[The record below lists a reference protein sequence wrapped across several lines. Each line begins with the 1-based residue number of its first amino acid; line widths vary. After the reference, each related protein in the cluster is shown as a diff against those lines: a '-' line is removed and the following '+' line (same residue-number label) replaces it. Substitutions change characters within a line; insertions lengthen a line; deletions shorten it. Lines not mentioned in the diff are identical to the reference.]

1 MKKTIAS
8 IAITGAIV
16 CMATS
21 QVGTIDE
28 KKQGEVVHIDNA
40 LEPSI
45 IEKNAL
51 ASEDIK
57 KEAIRRELEKKRLE
71 ELRQRQLEIERQK
84 ELERQKIEAQRIQEQ
99 KRKAELTAKQQ
110 KQVTVSRNN
119 NESHINYEGYFDV
132 TFYTAGYE
140 STGKNSGDS
149 GYGVTASGTKVE
161 QGRTAACPKNISFG
175 TKIYIEGFGYRVCED
190 RGGAINASHKLDVYV
205 NSLDEAHRL
214 GRQKLYVKVFK

>member
-99 KRKAELTAKQQ
+99 KRKAELAAKQQ
-110 KQVTVSRNN
+110 NTYQSNAITFTA
-119 NESHINYEGYFDV
+119 SHYI
-132 TFYTAGYE
+132 
-140 STGKNSGDS
+140 STCNGCS
-149 GYGVTASGTKVE
+149 GVTATGYNV
-161 QGRTAACPKNISFG
+161 KN
-175 TKIYIEGFGYRVCED
+175 TIYYQGYRIVAVDPSIIPLNSIVEVSTPYGTFKAIAAD
-190 RGGAINASHKLDVYV
+190 KGGAIKGKKLDVLVSSY
-205 NSLDEAHRL
+205 NEAVKL
-214 GRQKLYVKVFK
+214 GVVKAQVRVIKYGNK